1 MTIDHTRDEDSWS
14 QACMG
19 QLMDAL
25 TEGTASTP
33 YRDSEYRDSE
43 YRDSEY
49 RDSEYRDSEPLR
61 WILPPSHEAILL
73 LADRVL
79 KKDLDFAALRTNP
92 RARGVLEQGL
102 RSLASWLVDGVQK
115 IGTEESD
122 PQRVR
127 LFQAAAAQRGGML
140 YQRFRELQLR
150 HTEGPLLRTLLAN
163 PIPSAMALGVDLLV
177 ESPPHA
183 WQDSSL
189 AISTLVQT
197 FPWDVAIVFPRL
209 LESTDPAVLAPALDL
224 ANLLFLQRGV
234 TPHPGKERFEMLLAL
249 LGGVV
254 SRLELME
261 EDPQH
266 FSTSVSEI
274 QRILFDSISLTISLC
289 HTMALLGDSR
299 AIGKLNQAMDLGH
312 RRIRAE
318 AAFALAKLGEASAVD
333 CLLELALD
341 DATRPRVL
349 HYVRELGFADR
360 IEPEWE
366 SDEARARS
374 MLALQLSQ
382 PEWFAVAPQRIE
394 LVDRREIAIPGLQGP
409 QPCFLFHYEY
419 DFGLQRIANI
429 GFSGPFVFLFSTC
442 ILDWDMEQIY
452 EVVLQSLE
460 A

>member
-1 MTIDHTRDEDSWS
+1 MHFALRYRLELELFNPNHRFAREKMTIDHTRDEDSWS
-14 QACMG
+14 QACIG
-19 QLMDAL
+19 QLIDAMA
-25 TEGTASTP
+25 EGAA
-33 YRDSEYRDSE
+33 
-43 YRDSEY
+43 
-49 RDSEYRDSEPLR
+49 EPLR
-61 WILPPSHEAILL
+61 WITPPSREAILL

-79 KKDLDFAALRTNP
+79 EEDFDFAALRTNP

-102 RSLASWLVDGVQK
+102 RTLAGWLVDGIQE
-115 IGTEESD
+115 IRTEESD
-122 PQRVR
+122 PQRVKW
-127 LFQAAAAQRGGML
+127 FQATAAQRGAML
-140 YQRFRELQLR
+140 YQRFRELHLR
-150 HTEGPLLRTLLAN
+150 HTEGPLLRILLAN
-163 PIPSAMALGVDLLV
+163 PIPSAMAVGVDLLV
-177 ESPPHA
+177 RFPPHA

-189 AISTLVQT
+189 AISTLVQA
-197 FPWDVAIVFPRL
+197 FPWDVENVFPRL

-224 ANLLFLQRGV
+224 ANLLFQQRGV
-234 TPHPGKERFEMLLAL
+234 TPHPANERSDSLRAL

-254 SRLELME
+254 SRLALME

-318 AAFALAKLGEASAVD
+318 AAFALAKLGDPSAVD
-333 CLLELALD
+333 RLLELVHD

-349 HYVRELGFADR
+349 QYARELGFADR

-366 SDEARARS
+366 SDEALARS

-382 PEWFAVAPQRIE
+382 PEWFALAPQRIE
-394 LVDRREIAIPGLQGP
+394 LVDRREIAIPGYRGP

-452 EVVLQSLE
+452 EVVLQPLE
-460 A
+460 L